1 LWLLTLSRGQTFTF
15 LDHCLKAGDSLVGLN
30 KAQILRL
37 DWSDSSA
44 SATEGSAKKTAK
56 QASKA
61 ASKKTST
68 KRRDSEQPQ
77 IDLFADQTLRAF
89 AKATLA
95 RQRLAALAR
104 TSDSDDTERRQH
116 DLHVDAERALERLRD
131 VADILLST
139 YFFPYERPET
149 LTPEFLFRGE
159 KVSDKDRKNC
169 LGRVRDELNFWLMR
183 ADSPPLPKA
192 LELRRSLIRD
202 NIRPMHWELEFPE
215 VFSDERSDP
224 LMEDGVGKA
233 WVDAVVGNP
242 PFSGQE
248 RDFRR
253 QWPILY
259 GLADLGLPA
268 EPRKF
273 GPVGILLQACRLV
286 TRGARDPGI
295 DRHQHHREGRY
306 AYDRAAAVGCCR
318 RADL

>member
-1 LWLLTLSRGQTFTF
+1 M
-15 LDHCLKAGDSLVGLN
+15 
-30 KAQILRL
+30 
-37 DWSDSSA
+37 SS
-44 SATEGSAKKTAK
+44 
-56 QASKA
+56 
-61 ASKKTST
+61 TST
-68 KRRDSEQPQ
+68 
-77 IDLFADQTLRAF
+77 L
-89 AKATLA
+89 
-95 RQRLAALAR
+95 
-104 TSDSDDTERRQH
+104 ER
-116 DLHVDAERALERLRD
+116 RALERLRD
-131 VADILLST
+131 VADILLSS

-159 KVSDKDRKNC
+159 KVSDKDRKTC
-169 LGRVRDELNFWLMR
+169 LARIRDELNIWLMR

-192 LELRRSLIRD
+192 LELRRALIRD

-215 VFSDERSDP
+215 VFSDERQDP
-224 LMEDGVGKA
+224 LMEDGGRQGVGRRCGREP
-233 WVDAVVGNP
+233 AVLR
-242 PFSGQE
+242 QE

-273 GPVGILLQACRLV
+273 RPVGLFLQACRLV

-306 AYDRAAAVGCCR
+306 AYDWAAVVGCCR